1 MSLDYM
7 IQYLDFTYLLLPI
20 DIYQTVASIGSSA
33 PIEARMRP
41 EDAAAIRDL
50 LLFRDAREDTF
61 AELVRAGFLQR
72 FPPGVTLINE
82 SEPADFLHVVVEG
95 LVELFATSGDRETT
109 MSIVEPVGTFI
120 LAAVLNDQ
128 VYLQSAR
135 TLEKAQILMIP
146 AEKVREALGTDPAF
160 THAVVTELAR
170 GYRRAIKEVKNQKLR
185 TGAERLANWL
195 LRQAVPSDTEARVR
209 LRFEKRVLSSL
220 LGMTP
225 ENLSRALSAL
235 KPHGVV
241 ILGPEILIQD

>member
-1 MSLDYM
+1 
-7 IQYLDFTYLLLPI
+7 
-20 DIYQTVASIGSSA
+20 
-33 PIEARMRP
+33 MRP
-41 EDAAAIRDL
+41 EDATAIRDL
-50 LLFRDAREDTF
+50 LLFRDAREETF

-128 VYLQSAR
+128 VNLQSAR

-146 AEKVREALGTDPAF
+146 AEKVREALGTDFAF
-160 THAVVTELAR
+160 ARAVVTELAR
-170 GYRRAIKEVKNQKLR
+170 GYRRAIKEVKSQKLR
-185 TGAERLANWL
+185 TAAERLANWL
-195 LRQAVPSDTEARVR
+195 VQQAALGVTEAEVK

-225 ENLSRALSAL
+225 ENLSRAFSTL
-235 KPHGVV
+235 KAHGVV
-241 ILGPEILIQD
+241 IRGPQILIQDQWALLRFANPSPLIDAPE